1 MASMWTPRARLLL
14 VVASILLAANL
25 GRQLYRWAAF
35 ADERETL
42 GTLSGELET
51 VALEVMRT
59 QLLAD
64 SLRTAIHSLDGILRE
79 RRRALARLE
88 RRSELGTLSPMLYEE
103 YRRGLEAY
111 NETVVARNGRY
122 ERWAV
127 VVNRNHDAVRGYNLL
142 ADSMRAV
149 GRRMGEPYLSIPSP
163 AEVAVRHGLDTLSYV
178 RTTRPTPSD

>member
-14 VVASILLAANL
+14 FAASIILAANL

-35 ADERETL
+35 ADERQTL
-42 GTLSGELET
+42 GRLSGELES

-59 QLLAD
+59 QLVAD
-64 SLRTAIHSLDGILRE
+64 SLRAAIHSLDTDLRE
-79 RRRALARLE
+79 RRRVLARLE

-103 YRRGLEAY
+103 YRRGLDAY

-122 ERWAV
+122 ERWAD
-127 VVNRNHDAVRGYNLL
+127 VVNRNHDAVSGYNLL

-149 GRRMGEPYLSIPSP
+149 GRRMGEAYLSIPSP

-178 RTTRPTPSD
+178 RSTRPATSN